1 MRRTLLIVFLLI
13 LPLVLVGCLPGTNV
27 TSVRPL
33 TLDEVAGRRLV
44 SLTTEERERS
54 IFEFV
59 ANRIIV
65 DKDRLITIPGRDL
78 VSITRLLSNVNEF
91 LKGVRN
97 DALSDSFGNYLL
109 KEFSTTPFEWEQ
121 TRVTPVGF
129 DPAARLYFV
138 DVTYNTTWVRKTVIP
153 DSRIASGSPHAELLK
168 QKRYED
174 YIAYLSAKTAGN
186 LALAGS
192 LRQSFTNTW
201 GTIES
206 VMVEQQGL
214 SLLDRTR
221 AFSNATGGIGKLTY
235 SGLVSDPKLA
245 TAATMTLRYVMRY
258 RFNLGEETDL
268 FVKAVYLKDF
278 SLQNADALINS
289 YTLVDPVGSEV
300 LKPFIDR
307 LINSYHRAVES
318 TNHIGLYQLF
328 DNYGSVDKFYMDARR
343 YAILATGDYTFRVLA
358 RAGTHLNVLVNRVNR
373 IRARGTDMS
382 LPTYD
387 ETLIFNLVLSPDDRI
402 RVHSVFPVK
411 RTLVGEPISVIR
423 SVTGVSDLIH
433 FAGVAFTESNRV
445 AVEETIKNFSA
456 VVLAGDVGN
465 PRFIELMDRGVSRAT
480 LTRVADTITAI
491 NANRKIT
498 YIISWDTR
506 TNVYVSLTLRGIFET
521 NAGNFDTEAVIDLVN
536 RNGAWRVVNY
546 TRTVNVRTEKV
557 PVDTTNA
564 LSVDIRN

>member
-97 DALSDSFGNYLL
+97 GALSESFGNYLL
-109 KEFSTTPFEWEQ
+109 KEFAATPFEWEQ

-138 DVTYNTTWVRKTVIP
+138 DVTYNTTEVRKTVIP

-168 QKRYED
+168 QKRHED
-174 YIAYLSAKTAGN
+174 YISYLSAKTAGN

-192 LRQSFTNTW
+192 LRRSFTNTW

-206 VMVEQQGL
+206 VMEEQQGL

-245 TAATMTLRYVMRY
+245 TAATMTLRFVMRY

-328 DNYGSVDKFYMDARR
+328 DNYGSADKFYMDARR

-402 RVHSVFPVK
+402 RIRSVVPV
-411 RTLVGEPISVIR
+411 RRILVGEPISVIR

-456 VVLAGDVGN
+456 VVLEGDVGN

-480 LTRVADTITAI
+480 LTRVADTIMAI

-498 YIISWDTR
+498 YIISWGTR
-506 TNVYVSLTLRGIFET
+506 TNVFVSLTLRGIFET